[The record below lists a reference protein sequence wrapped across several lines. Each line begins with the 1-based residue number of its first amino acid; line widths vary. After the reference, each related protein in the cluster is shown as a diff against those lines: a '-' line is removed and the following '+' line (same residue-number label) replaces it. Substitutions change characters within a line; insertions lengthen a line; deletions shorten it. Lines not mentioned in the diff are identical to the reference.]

1 MTTPTTATSTATTV
15 PQATAGPIIAS
26 SSIGPGH
33 DGRAEV
39 VVELLYPNG
48 GRNWLSIGEDALLRA
63 LDAAGVGS
71 LDELNGRPWTLLLS
85 GLDLPGITT

>member
-1 MTTPTTATSTATTV
+1 MSAATPTS
-15 PQATAGPIIAS
+15 QGPVIAS

-48 GRNWLSIGEDALLRA
+48 GRNWISIGEDSLLRA
-63 LDAAGVGS
+63 LDAAGVAS
-71 LDELNGRPWTLLLS
+71 LEELNGQPWTRVLA
-85 GLDLPGITT
+85 GLDLPGVTT

>member
-1 MTTPTTATSTATTV
+1 MSTPATTPLAPAVTHPVS
-15 PQATAGPIIAS
+15 GPVIAS

-48 GRNWLSIGEDALLRA
+48 GRNWLSIGEETLLRA
-63 LDAAGVGS
+63 LDAAGVTR
-71 LDELNGRPWTLLLS
+71 LDELNGQPWTLLLS

>member
-1 MTTPTTATSTATTV
+1 MSTPATTPLSDAVARPVS
-15 PQATAGPIIAS
+15 GPVIAS

-48 GRNWLSIGEDALLRA
+48 GRNWLSIGEDTLLRA
-63 LDAAGVGS
+63 LDAAGVSS
-71 LDELNGRPWTLLLS
+71 LEDLDGQPWTLLLS